1 MWTACILGLALVA
14 LICCGAVGAAGAGGP
29 GNGDWLVGNWSNRH
43 NKLQIR
49 RDGDALKWVLH
60 RERHKSEKW
69 GEKPAA
75 TFAGNVVEV
84 TANFVRL
91 QGIYEY
97 SERARQIGSPIEYSL
112 TLEADNRLSGELF
125 GYARSRE
132 PVMFIRSAKDAA
144 GRQ

>member
-1 MWTACILGLALVA
+1 MWTACFRWFALVA
-14 LICCGAVGAAGAGGP
+14 LICWGALGSAGAGDP
-29 GNGDWLVGNWSNRH
+29 GNGDWLVGNWSNRY
-43 NKLQIR
+43 NKLEIR
-49 RDGDALKWVLH
+49 RDGDALTWVLH
-60 RERHKSEKW
+60 RERHASEKW

-75 TFAGNVVEV
+75 KFAGNVVEV

-112 TLEADNRLSGELF
+112 TLDAGDRLSGELF

-132 PVMFIRSAKDAA
+132 PVMFIRSAKDAS